1 MKGKTIILL
10 ILFIFISSNIYSAST
25 SSSINF
31 LSRNHADTLYCNING
46 DCTLTNLVVLNQTT
60 MANVTVTNYNIT
72 DELYSYG
79 NVYFY
84 NYLDCER
91 LTTVNGLL
99 VCDDMGEYLINGTD
113 KTVHFGKVGIGTSI
127 PTSELHVI
135 GDINA
140 TGNIYGND
148 VCETSIGNYCLSDLA
163 DYSLTST
170 IQTWFSDNRTYSDL
184 TYQRKDDTATNLSN
198 YWKLDGSSIATGNW
212 NISPY
217 TIESP
222 IVYTNQTCYTPDCS
236 SRIYYNGTGM
246 IIEG

>member
-1 MKGKTIILL
+1 MGKTISYILIALAL
-10 ILFIFISSNIYSAST
+10 ISIVCAVEFEYRYSPYTGKLDRTRSTNQSGNNIT
-25 SSSINF
+25 
-31 LSRNHADTLYCNING
+31 ADNAEF
-46 DCTLTNLVVLNQTT
+46 TNLLVENPPVNCSTGYY
-60 MANVTVTNYNIT
+60 MIGTNM
-72 DELYSYG
+72 EESWCM
-79 NVYFY
+79 
-84 NYLDCER
+84 LD
-91 LTTVNGLL
+91 
-99 VCDDMGEYLINGTD
+99 DDSDKLENGTTN
-113 KTVHFGKVGIGTSI
+113 TVHFGKVGIGTSI

-170 IQTWFSDNRTYSDL
+170 IQAWFSDNRTYSDL

>member
-1 MKGKTIILL
+1 MMKKILYILL
-10 ILFIFISSNIYSAST
+10 ILSIIPFAVPSTYLNYVTCSSLSSGLCPSASFT
-25 SSSINF
+25 YLEVEN
-31 LSRNHADTLYCNING
+31 T
-46 DCTLTNLVVLNQTT
+46 
-60 MANVTVTNYNIT
+60 TVTNYNIT

-217 TIESP
+217 TIETP
-222 IVYTNQTCYTPDCS
+222 TVYTNQTCYTPDCS
-236 SRIYYNGTGM
+236 SRIYYNGSGM
-246 IIEG
+246 VIEG